1 MASLLLFLF
10 LRQFIIEDSSSHTEI
25 GATAI
30 ATAISN
36 TMCTATAAALGSNN
50 TNNNGG
56 GNNNNNNDNNSEVNN
71 NNC

>member
-10 LRQFIIEDSSSHTEI
+10 LRQFIIEDSSSHTAI

-36 TMCTATAAALGSNN
+36 TMCTTAAAALGSNN

-56 GNNNNNNDNNSEVNN
+56 GNNNNDNNSEVNN
-71 NNC
+71 NC